1 MKTERCLSIAIAGGS
16 GFVGKALAVELM
28 SRDHKVR
35 ILARSVA
42 NRSPKPNLEIRQA
55 MSFR

>member
-28 SRDHKVR
+28 SRGHKVG

-42 NRSPKPNLEIRQA
+42 NGSPQPNLETRQA